1 MMVGI
6 GRSSLMWSPMELSGN
21 LALWLDASD
30 TSTVALSGANVSQI
44 RDKSLNARHLS
55 QATGAFQPLYVAS
68 GGHGLPALQFAAG
81 DFMATATG
89 FGTQTQRHV
98 FTVNSYATAAADFQY
113 VWATNITTTTGSAFI
128 PRVSNTSEDWVL
140 NDLLAFGN
148 GFPAIQ
154 NPRYVATR
162 TQTSSHN
169 IYQVA
174 LGNAE
179 SVVRIN
185 SVANATPRVSTLAN
199 VAVDN
204 NPFTIS
210 RATQSLQG
218 EISELVYID
227 GTLTLA
233 NRERMEGYLAW
244 KWGLVANLP
253 AGHPYKSIPP
263 TV

>member
-1 MMVGI
+1 MLVGI
-6 GRSSLMWSPMELSGN
+6 GRSSLSWSPMELSAN

-30 TSTVALSGANVSQI
+30 TSTIALSGSNVSQI
-44 RDKSLNARHLS
+44 KDKSLNARNLT
-55 QATGAFQPLYVAS
+55 QATGVFQPLYVAS
-68 GGHGLPALQFAAG
+68 GVHGRPALQFAAG
-81 DFMATATG
+81 DFMSTAAG
-89 FGTQTQRHV
+89 FGSQTQRHV
-98 FTVNSYATAAADFQY
+98 FTVNTYATGAADYQY
-113 VWATNITTTTGSAFI
+113 CWATNITTTTGSAFI
-128 PRVSNTSEDWVL
+128 PRVSATGEDWVL
-140 NDLLAFGN
+140 DDLVAFGN
-148 GFPAIQ
+148 GFPSTQ

-162 TQTSSHN
+162 TQSTSHN

-179 SVVRIN
+179 SVIRIN
-185 SVANATPRVSTLAN
+185 SLANGTPRIQTLAN

-204 NPFTIS
+204 NAFTIS
-210 RATQSLQG
+210 RATQSLIG

-244 KWGLVANLP
+244 KWGLVASLP
-253 AGHPYKSIPP
+253 VGHPYKSIPP